1 MSVTARPAA
10 WSRLNVFL
18 HWTIVVL
25 IVCQWIQGE
34 FMADFWDAT
43 LEGEA
48 PGQLAT
54 LLGYSH
60 IVIGTLVL
68 AAAAMRL
75 VDRFTHGR
83 PPLGADEPQWA
94 TMLAKATHVLLY
106 ALLFAMPILGLAAWF
121 TGNDAIAGTHAFL
134 WTPLLAVIAL
144 HVLGALVQH
153 VWFRSPAL
161 KRMIP
166 GIRHSA

>member
-1 MSVTARPAA
+1 MSATARPAA

-48 PGQLAT
+48 PGRLAT

-68 AAAAMRL
+68 IAAAIRL
-75 VDRFTHGR
+75 GDRFTHGR
-83 PPLGADEPQWA
+83 PPLDADEPQWA
-94 TMLAKATHVLLY
+94 AMLARVTHVLLY
-106 ALLFAMPILGLAAWF
+106 ALLFAMPILGLTAWF
-121 TGNDAIAGTHAFL
+121 TGNDAIAGYHAFL
-134 WTPLLAVIAL
+134 WNPLLAVIAL
-144 HVLGALVQH
+144 HVLGALTQH
-153 VWFRSPAL
+153 FWFRSPAL